1 MTLNTLDILAT
12 IFAVVILTKL
22 LVVIIKPK
30 WLVNLSIKLLK
41 KQKTVTVTYLALAM
55 IIGYSLLQVID
66 IVTISAVMLL
76 TTLLFGVGMLT
87 QGKCLVKIYQNINT
101 KSIVKDNLLNILIWT
116 MIALSTLYAVF
127 N

>member
-1 MTLNTLDILAT
+1 MTLDILAT

>member
-1 MTLNTLDILAT
+1 MILDILAT
-12 IFAVVILTKL
+12 MFAVIILTKL
-22 LVVIIKPK
+22 LVVIIKPR
-30 WLVNLSIKLLK
+30 WLVNLSIRLLK
-41 KQKTVTVTYLALAM
+41 KQKTVTVVYLALAM

-66 IVTISAVMLL
+66 IITISAVMLL
-76 TTLLFGVGMLT
+76 TTMLFGVGMLT
-87 QGKCLVKIYQNINT
+87 HGKCLVKMYQNINT